1 MTTKHRQHFALAVY
15 PTCHGFSFVLF
26 EGPDAPFDWGIKE
39 VREKQK
45 NEKTLDGIQAILE
58 RYRPE
63 VLVIEDTGHGSR
75 RTTRIRRLYKML
87 AHLAETESVEV
98 VRYTRADIR
107 ACFASV
113 GAKTKYEIAK
123 AIAKEIP
130 AFMHRLPPVRKIW
143 MSEDSRQ
150 SLFDAAALGITHYAA
165 DENAKGKKETG

>member
-1 MTTKHRQHFALAVY
+1 MTPAPTQHFALAVY

-39 VREKQK
+39 VRERQK
-45 NEKTLDGIQAILE
+45 NAKTLEGVQAIVE

-63 VLVIEDTGHGSR
+63 VLIIEDTAHGSR
-75 RTTRIRRLYKML
+75 RTTRIRRLYRML
-87 AHLAETESVEV
+87 AHLAATEEIEV
-98 VRYTRADIR
+98 VRYTRADIC

-143 MSEDSRQ
+143 MSEDPRQ

-165 DENAKGKKETG
+165 ITNAEGKEKDG